1 MVGNGE
7 VVTVVAGVNE
17 GSTLIIV
24 ILGYSLRNISSPLKI
39 GEKDVWKKPYE
50 QNLTALGETHTTRIP
65 QPTANL
71 G

>member
-17 GSTLIIV
+17 GSALIIV

-39 GEKDVWKKPYE
+39 GEKDVWKKPYDK
-50 QNLTALGETHTTRIP
+50 T
-65 QPTANL
+65 
-71 G
+71 